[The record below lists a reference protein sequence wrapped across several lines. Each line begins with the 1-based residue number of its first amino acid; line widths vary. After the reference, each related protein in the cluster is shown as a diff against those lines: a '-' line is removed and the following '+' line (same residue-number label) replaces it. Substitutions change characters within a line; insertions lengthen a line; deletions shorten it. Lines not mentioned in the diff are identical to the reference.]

1 MSTDNTTG
9 VHGINNMGSC
19 KSVSCDTEVRKIWD
33 LAIERNNFLTATRIP
48 GILNVEADAES
59 RGAERRTE

>member
-1 MSTDNTTG
+1 
-9 VHGINNMGSC
+9 MGSC

-33 LAIERNNFLTATRIP
+33 WAIERNNFLTATHIP

-59 RGAERRTE
+59 EKQRREMNGN

>member
-1 MSTDNTTG
+1 
-9 VHGINNMGSC
+9 MGSC

-33 LAIERNNFLTATRIP
+33 WAIERNNFLTATRIP